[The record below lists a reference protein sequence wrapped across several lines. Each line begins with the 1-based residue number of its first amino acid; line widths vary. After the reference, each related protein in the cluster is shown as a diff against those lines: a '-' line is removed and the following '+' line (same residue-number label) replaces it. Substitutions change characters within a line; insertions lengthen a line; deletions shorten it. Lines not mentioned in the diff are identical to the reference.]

1 MAASANKSTEARQIF
16 SLKDITE
23 CYKLPK
29 FVRVVGGKDLNSVH
43 RRTGIKKGDF
53 IYLHTLAVDNVN
65 LSFFDTDTGSRR
77 VARVPAKTAI
87 KFKIVS
93 GQLPSG
99 DTPKIFPTVGDLL
112 DVFPMKFQANKG
124 YDDPYLPAI
133 FRKDETFRFHRKIRS
148 PMDEQIFMECEDE
161 KGTLIQL
168 PKSCHGDFSVLEDD
182 RSYTLQEVI
191 SFGVVSRKLKL
202 SSENMNFAAVE
213 ESQKNDDDEPTY
225 GNITNKELTL
235 SRITGLPLTHKGII
249 TMQKPEVFFVASP
262 RDDLDVRWKL
272 DLNLDLEVV
281 SSTEAEYEKPM
292 AKEYSLRDFVTE
304 FESEFPI
311 TAVITNYKSIPG
323 TFRRHFSQEL
333 EVLVHR
339 VEHDPK
345 LLGITEKDYY
355 SISNNVKGRF
365 RKALRR
371 FRSILDLV
379 ELNEPINVKVMED
392 IASDVPAPFSL
403 RSGDVLVFKSLTVLK
418 YKIKFSKK
426 SYVDI
431 PVVGC
436 YKILEDGSKKAL
448 YLPDDLDL
456 RLIEVPPPGK
466 EKGFRA
472 DALFSGRVSLP
483 VDVDFLPFDDT
494 RSPLH
499 NDREI
504 TLEYLVSDPYVVV
517 STIPSRRQRRTSGL
531 DAKVE
536 VCMKVPIRHDVTL
549 KLSEKLQFPTS
560 YFRFPPK
567 EVWTQVDVEEL
578 QKDVYDNLVKYS
590 DQAYEDYQPPE
601 VPKASAS
608 VGCLVERAQEEERYK
623 FWRKKNKS
631 LTTLPQSSRQSKKL
645 EEKTEVQYKSESDL
659 KTAAVG
665 STQDDIVYA
674 DDECIYESYNLPSQ
688 KHSASVQK
696 HNEPIRKQSVPSPK
710 PPERPPRPK
719 RYRRKTSQ
727 F

>member
-1 MAASANKSTEARQIF
+1 MASSDTKLSETRQLF

-29 FVRVVGGKDLNSVH
+29 FVRVVGGKDLKGVY

-53 IYLHTLAVDNVN
+53 IYLHTLAVDNIN

-93 GQLPSG
+93 PMCSHPSG
-99 DTPKIFPTVGDLL
+99 DKPKIYPTVGDLL
-112 DVFPMKFQANKG
+112 EVFPMKFQANKG

-161 KGTLIQL
+161 KGNIIQL

-182 RSYTLQEVI
+182 RSYTLQEII

-202 SSENMNFAAVE
+202 SSENMNLVAVE
-213 ESQKNDDDEPTY
+213 ESRTNEKDDREPIY

-262 RDDLDVRWKL
+262 KDDLGVRWKI
-272 DLNLDLEVV
+272 DLNLDLDVV
-281 SSTEAEYEKPM
+281 SSTESEHEKPM
-292 AKEYSLRDFVTE
+292 TKEYSLRKFVTE
-304 FESEFPI
+304 FQTEFPI

-323 TFRRHFSQEL
+323 AFRRHFSQEL
-333 EVLVHR
+333 EVLVHH

-345 LLGITEKDYY
+345 LLGTTEKDFY

-371 FRSILDLV
+371 FRSIIDLI

-426 SYVDI
+426 TYVDI

-456 RLIEVPPPGK
+456 KLIELPPPGK

-472 DALFSGRVSLP
+472 DAIFSGRVSLP

-499 NDREI
+499 CDREI
-504 TLEYLVSDPYVVV
+504 SLEYLVSDPYVVI

-567 EVWTQVDVEEL
+567 EAWAQIDVEEL

-608 VGCLVERAQEEERYK
+608 VGCLVERASEEEKYNL
-623 FWRKKNKS
+623 WRKKNKS
-631 LTTLPQSSRQSKKL
+631 LSTLPQNSRQSKKL
-645 EEKTEVQYKSESDL
+645 EEKSEVQYKSESDL
-659 KTAAVG
+659 KAATVREFA
-665 STQDDIVYA
+665 QDDIVYA
-674 DDECIYESYNLPSQ
+674 DECIYEAY
-688 KHSASVQK
+688 
-696 HNEPIRKQSVPSPK
+696 SVPNPK
-710 PPERPPRPK
+710 PERPPRPK
-719 RYRRKTSQ
+719 RFRRKTSKC
-727 F
+727 

>member
-1 MAASANKSTEARQIF
+1 MAASETKSPEARQVR
-16 SLKDITE
+16 SLKEITE

-29 FVRVVGGKDLNSVH
+29 FVRVVGGKDLKGVY

-53 IYLHTLAVDNVN
+53 IYLHTLAMDNVG

-93 GQLPSG
+93 PMSLLSSG
-99 DTPKIFPTVGDLL
+99 KQDTPKIFSTVGDLL
-112 DVFPMKFQANKG
+112 DVFPMKFKANKG

-133 FRKDETFRFHRKIRS
+133 FRKDEVFRFHRKFRS
-148 PMDEQIFMECEDE
+148 PMDEQIFLECEDE
-161 KGTLIQL
+161 AGNLIQL

-182 RSYTLQEVI
+182 RSYTLQEII
-191 SFGVVSRKLKL
+191 SFGVVSRKLKM
-202 SSENMNFAAVE
+202 SSENMTLVAVE
-213 ESQKNDDDEPTY
+213 ESQNNEKDDEEPIY

-262 RDDLDVRWKL
+262 RDNLDVRWKL
-272 DLNLDLEVV
+272 DRNLDLEVV
-281 SSTEAEYEKPM
+281 SSTETEYEEPISN
-292 AKEYSLRDFVTE
+292 EYSLRDFVTE

-323 TFRRHFSQEL
+323 AFRKHFSQEL
-333 EVLVHR
+333 EVLVHH

-345 LLGITEKDYY
+345 LLGTTGKDYF

-371 FRSILDLV
+371 FGSILDLI

-403 RSGDVLVFKSLTVLK
+403 RIGDVLVFKSLTVLK

-426 SYVDI
+426 SYVDV

-436 YKILEDGSKKAL
+436 YKILEDGSKKTL
-448 YLPDDLDL
+448 YLQDDLDL
-456 RLIEVPPPGK
+456 KLIEIPPPGK

-472 DALFSGRVSLP
+472 DAVFSGRMSLP
-483 VDVDFLPFDDT
+483 MDVDFLPIENA
-494 RSPLH
+494 RSPLCC
-499 NDREI
+499 DREI
-504 TLEYLVSDPYVVV
+504 SMEYVVSDPYVVV
-517 STIPSRRQRRTSGL
+517 STLPSRRARRTSGL
-531 DAKVE
+531 EAKVD

-549 KLSEKLQFPTS
+549 KLSEKLHFPTS

-567 EVWTQVDVEEL
+567 ENWAQIDVEEL
-578 QKDVYDNLVKYS
+578 HKDVYDNLVKYS
-590 DQAYEDYQPPE
+590 DQAYEDYQLPD

-608 VGCLVERAQEEERYK
+608 VGCLVERAKEEEKYNLMK
-623 FWRKKNKS
+623 KKNKS
-631 LTTLPQSSRQSKKL
+631 MTTLPQSSRQSKKL
-645 EEKTEVQYKSESDL
+645 ESKQDDVPAYKSESDL
-659 KTAAVG
+659 KMAAVNE
-665 STQDDIVYA
+665 SLQDDIVYA
-674 DDECIYESYNLPSQ
+674 DECIYEMYDLPQ
-688 KHSASVQK
+688 
-696 HNEPIRKQSVPSPK
+696 PK
-710 PPERPPRPK
+710 PERPPRPK
-719 RYRRKTSQ
+719 KYRRKTSK

>member
-1 MAASANKSTEARQIF
+1 MAASESNSTETRRVR
-16 SLKDITE
+16 SLKEITE

-29 FVRVVGGKDLNSVH
+29 FVRVVGGRDLKSVY

-53 IYLHTLAVDNVN
+53 IYLHTLAVDSIN
-65 LSFFDTDTGSRR
+65 LSFYDTDTGSRR
-77 VARVPAKTAI
+77 FARVPAKTAI
-87 KFKIVS
+87 KFKIISPTFLQNS
-93 GQLPSG
+93 GEQEK
-99 DTPKIFPTVGDLL
+99 PKIFPTVGDLL
-112 DVFPMKFQANKG
+112 DVFPMKFRANKG

-133 FRKDETFRFHRKIRS
+133 FRKDEIFRFHRKTRS
-148 PMDEQIFMECEDE
+148 PMDEQVFMECEDE
-161 KGTLIQL
+161 KGNVIQL

-182 RSYTLQEVI
+182 RSYTLQEII

-202 SSENMNFAAVE
+202 SGENMNLVAVE
-213 ESQKNDDDEPTY
+213 ESQKCKDEEEPLY
-225 GNITNKELTL
+225 GNVTNKELSL
-235 SRITGLPLTHKGII
+235 SRITGLPLSHKGII

-311 TAVITNYKSIPG
+311 TAVITNYRSIPG
-323 TFRRHFSQEL
+323 TFRRYFSQEL
-333 EVLVHR
+333 EVLVHHI
-339 VEHDPK
+339 EHDPK
-345 LLGITEKDYY
+345 LLGTTEKDFY
-355 SISNNVKGRF
+355 SISDNVKGRF

-371 FRSILDLV
+371 FRSILDLI

-403 RSGDVLVFKSLTVLK
+403 RTGDVLVFKSLTVLK

-436 YKILEDGSKKAL
+436 YKILEDGSKKSL

-456 RLIEVPPPGK
+456 KLIETPPPGK

-472 DALFSGRVSLP
+472 DAIFSGRVSLP

-494 RSPLH
+494 ISPLH
-499 NDREI
+499 CDREI
-504 TLEYLVSDPYVVV
+504 SLEYLVSDPYVVI

-531 DAKVE
+531 DAKVD
-536 VCMKVPIRHDVTL
+536 VCMKVPLRHDVTL

-567 EVWTQVDVEEL
+567 ETWTQIDVEEVD
-578 QKDVYDNLVKYS
+578 KDVYEHLVKYS
-590 DQAYEDYQPPE
+590 DQAYEDYQAPE

-608 VGCLVERAQEEERYK
+608 VGCLIERAKEEENYNLM
-623 FWRKKNKS
+623 RKKNKS
-631 LTTLPQSSRQSKKL
+631 LTTLPQNARQSKKL
-645 EEKTEVQYKSESDL
+645 DSKAPYKSESDL
-659 KTAAVG
+659 KEAAVTE
-665 STQDDIVYA
+665 SMQDDIVYA
-674 DDECIYESYNLPSQ
+674 DECIYESYNP
-688 KHSASVQK
+688 
-696 HNEPIRKQSVPSPK
+696 PTPK
-710 PPERPPRPK
+710 PERPPRP
-719 RYRRKTSQ
+719 RRFRRKTSK